1 MSDKL
6 DNPVTG
12 KPNIAAPPAHDHGKD
27 ANSRM
32 LVFALILTGTFL
44 VVEVI
49 GSFVFN
55 SLALLS
61 DAGHMLTDVAALA
74 IALMAI
80 RIGARPADDQRTFGY
95 RRFEILAAAFNALM
109 LFAVAI
115 YVLVEAINRF
125 RDPEPV
131 QSGGMLAVAI
141 AGLIINLVSMR
152 LLQSGKERS
161 LNLKGAYLEVWAD
174 MLGSIGVI
182 AGAIAIR
189 FTGLTWID
197 PVVAVGIG
205 LWVLPRT
212 WILLR
217 DTANV
222 LLEGVPRGMSL
233 DEVRRA
239 IGAIPGVRGA
249 HDLHVWSIT
258 SGNVSCSVHVVVDDI
273 SQAEP
278 TRNRVAQM
286 LAQSFQIEH
295 ATIQTETRACAEA
308 PSTHT

>member
-1 MSDKL
+1 MC
-6 DNPVTG
+6 
-12 KPNIAAPPAHDHGKD
+12 
-27 ANSRM
+27 
-32 LVFALILTGTFL
+32 
-44 VVEVI
+44 
-49 GSFVFN
+49 
-55 SLALLS
+55 
-61 DAGHMLTDVAALA
+61 
-74 IALMAI
+74 
-80 RIGARPADDQRTFGY
+80 
-95 RRFEILAAAFNALM
+95 AAAFNALL

-115 YVLVEAINRF
+115 YVLVEAINLF

-131 QSGGMLAVAI
+131 QSGGMLAGSI

-189 FTGLTWID
+189 FTGMTWID

-222 LLEGVPRGMSL
+222 LLEDRKS
-233 DEVRRA
+233 
-239 IGAIPGVRGA
+239 
-249 HDLHVWSIT
+249 
-258 SGNVSCSVHVVVDDI
+258 
-273 SQAEP
+273 
-278 TRNRVAQM
+278 TRLN
-286 LAQSFQIEH
+286 SS
-295 ATIQTETRACAEA
+295 
-308 PSTHT
+308 P

>member
-1 MSDKL
+1 MSKTL
-6 DNPVTG
+6 DTRAAA
-12 KPNIAAPPAHDHGKD
+12 KPNIAAPPAHDHGQD

-32 LVFALILTGTFL
+32 LLLALLLTGTFL
-44 VVEVI
+44 IAEVI

-61 DAGHMLTDVAALA
+61 DAGHMLTDVAALT

-95 RRFEILAAAFNALM
+95 KRFEILAAAFNALM

-115 YVLVEAINRF
+115 YVLVEAVNRF
-125 RDPEPV
+125 REPEPV
-131 QSGGMLAVAI
+131 QSTGMLIIAV
-141 AGLIINLVSMR
+141 AGLIINLISMR
-152 LLQSGKERS
+152 LLRSGKERS

-182 AGAIAIR
+182 GGAIAIR

-197 PVVAVGIG
+197 PLVAVGIG

-233 DEVRRA
+233 GDVRAA
-239 IGAIPGVRGA
+239 IVDVPGVQDV

-258 SGNVSCSVHVVVDDI
+258 SGSISCSVHIVVNDVG
-273 SQAEP
+273 QAEAI
-278 TRNRVAQM
+278 RSQVAQT
-286 LAQSFQIEH
+286 LSQSFQIEH
-295 ATIQTETRACAEA
+295 TTIQTESRQGAESQ
-308 PSTHT
+308 PEYG